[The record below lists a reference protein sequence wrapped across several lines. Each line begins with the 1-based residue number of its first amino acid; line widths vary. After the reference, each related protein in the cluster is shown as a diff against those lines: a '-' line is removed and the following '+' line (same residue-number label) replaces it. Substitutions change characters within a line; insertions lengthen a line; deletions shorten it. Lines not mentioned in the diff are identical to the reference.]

1 MPPYE
6 YKIVRCNR
14 PGAHTQ
20 LRSSEKRYLVL
31 VLYADS
37 ARQPQDS
44 LGVLSAGQSIER
56 RRLRDNTDDV
66 GLVSKRWVLTP
77 AKGLGT
83 ILN

>member
-1 MPPYE
+1 MSTRLLDAIDLAPIPNYVPR
-6 YKIVRCNR
+6 KKGI
-14 PGAHTQ
+14 
-20 LRSSEKRYLVL
+20 LLL

-44 LGVLSAGQSIER
+44 LDVLSAGQSIER

-77 AKGLGT
+77 PKGLGT